1 MEYTQMTLDNSELTW
16 LDEHHE
22 VSFDDLAEL
31 SGLSVQ
37 EILQLVESGALIP
50 SKPDATSTMWVF
62 SSHSVISIRKLS
74 RLKHDFELEPNAL
87 SLVMI
92 FLERIRILEL
102 ELNAKIGLTG
112 NTASKPPTICD

>member
-1 MEYTQMTLDNSELTW
+1 MALENSELTW

-22 VSFDDLAEL
+22 VSFDDLAVL

-50 SKPDATSTMWVF
+50 NKPDTVSTAWVF

-74 RLKHDFELEPNAL
+74 RLKHDFDLAPN
-87 SLVMI
+87 SLGLILV

-102 ELNAKIGLTG
+102 ELNAKIGMT
-112 NTASKPPTICD
+112 

>member
-1 MEYTQMTLDNSELTW
+1 MALENSELTW

-50 SKPDATSTMWVF
+50 SKPDIASVARVF
-62 SSHSVISIRKLS
+62 SSHSVTSIRKLS
-74 RLKHDFELEPNAL
+74 RLKRDFELEPNSLAL
-87 SLVMI
+87 ILVY
-92 FLERIRILEL
+92 LERIQLLEL
-102 ELNAKIGLTG
+102 QLQLLDHQN
-112 NTASKPPTICD
+112 